1 MLLCLAECEKCRSM
15 PLHCCDCV
23 VLKRL
28 SGEKRWLLFRER
40 DFSPMFL
47 RHRGT
52 VVNLQS
58 KVLDPVSVYCVPRN
72 YKNGGCVNKCGKT
85 RSLFRNTNPASL
97 PLIAL
102 VKVDGNG
109 GISITRREFSYRFQ
123 LEFRRFFNVLVSTR
137 LCEEKRELT
146 AISMVPT
153 SLSALSKST
162 VALFQVRNEVSAL
175 NEVTKASLCVLTVL
189 VQHYLSHRAG
199 K

>member
-1 MLLCLAECEKCRSM
+1 MAVVQREGLFPDVSTAPRHSCEPSQQSTGSCVGLLRAMKLQK
-15 PLHCCDCV
+15 
-23 VLKRL
+23 
-28 SGEKRWLLFRER
+28 WWFRKQMWQNKVIVQE
-40 DFSPMFL
+40 
-47 RHRGT
+47 H
-52 VVNLQS
+52 QS
-58 KVLDPVSVYCVPRN
+58 CITAVDRV
-72 YKNGGCVNKCGKT
+72 
-85 RSLFRNTNPASL
+85 
-97 PLIAL
+97 

>member
-1 MLLCLAECEKCRSM
+1 MAVVQREGLFPDVSTAPRHSCEPSEQSTGSCVSLLRATKLQKW
-15 PLHCCDCV
+15 
-23 VLKRL
+23 
-28 SGEKRWLLFRER
+28 WLRKQ
-40 DFSPMFL
+40 MWQ
-47 RHRGT
+47 
-52 VVNLQS
+52 N
-58 KVLDPVSVYCVPRN
+58 KVIV
-72 YKNGGCVNKCGKT
+72 
-85 RSLFRNTNPASL
+85 RNTNPASL

-162 VALFQVRNEVSAL
+162 VALFRARNEVGAL
-175 NEVTKASLCVLTVL
+175 NEVTKASVCVLTVL